1 MSTGLQEK
9 QLGLY
14 RVESHN
20 RALVKLA
27 RAIAR
32 ELCCKY
38 GSVTIDMIRTDP
50 RMAEFAPSS
59 PNFWGCLFMGDEWHC
74 LGYEPS
80 QLKTNHH
87 RRVGRWAYR
96 LREGR

>member
-1 MSTGLQEK
+1 MTGSALK
-9 QLGLY
+9 QMGLY
-14 RVESHN
+14 HVEAHN
-20 RALVKLA
+20 KALVKLA

-38 GSVTIDMIRTDP
+38 GSVTVDQIRTDP
-50 RMAEFAPSS
+50 RMAELTPSS
-59 PNFWGCLFMGDEWHC
+59 PNFWGCLFIGDEWHC